1 VKQLTLEQL
10 DDLFRLDVISADT
23 QIWQEGMDEWLPLS
37 VVAGLGDDEPPI
49 SIPVSAPP
57 PRSAQRIA
65 ATTSTAWPP
74 VATAPA
80 PAAVSSWPPA
90 VSFGTTAPLST
101 RPPPPSARSNPPV
114 SDPLSSWPPAAAW
127 SDPPRAASV
136 SPLAATVAANQFADN
151 YVSPRFED
159 TTPGARV
166 GVGGAWVIVL
176 SVIVGVAVTL
186 YRNAV
191 VHAAAGSMGQT
202 ASYMKLESALGGPG
216 FGTPRMVDQMTARP
230 PAEDTTMLTAPA
242 LPTPKATATSE
253 PVAAPA
259 PKPTATEA
267 AAPSKPAEAPKAQA
281 PASPPRATPVSAP
294 RSGGGSSSPDPDKV
308 FKQPKKGKGNAYD
321 PLNPTL

>member
-1 VKQLTLEQL
+1 
-10 DDLFRLDVISADT
+10 
-23 QIWQEGMDEWLPLS
+23 
-37 VVAGLGDDEPPI
+37 
-49 SIPVSAPP
+49 
-57 PRSAQRIA
+57 
-65 ATTSTAWPP
+65 
-74 VATAPA
+74 
-80 PAAVSSWPPA
+80 
-90 VSFGTTAPLST
+90 
-101 RPPPPSARSNPPV
+101 
-114 SDPLSSWPPAAAW
+114 
-127 SDPPRAASV
+127 
-136 SPLAATVAANQFADN
+136 
-151 YVSPRFED
+151 
-159 TTPGARV
+159 
-166 GVGGAWVIVL
+166 
-176 SVIVGVAVTL
+176 
-186 YRNAV
+186 
-191 VHAAAGSMGQT
+191 
-202 ASYMKLESALGGPG
+202 MKLESALGGPG